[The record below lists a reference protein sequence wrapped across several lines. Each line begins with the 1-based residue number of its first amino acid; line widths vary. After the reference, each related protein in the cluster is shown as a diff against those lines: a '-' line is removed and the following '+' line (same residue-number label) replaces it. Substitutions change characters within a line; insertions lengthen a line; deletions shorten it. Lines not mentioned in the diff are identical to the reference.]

1 MSDANDSPEYL
12 HGFTPQ
18 EQQRLRDQAAFVAP
32 MIYPG
37 IDFGGCHRILE
48 IGSGVGAQTEILL
61 RMFPG
66 LHITCVDM
74 NESQL
79 GSAARSLAQL
89 SFATGRY
96 DLMKQDARHLDF
108 SDETFDGAFICWVL
122 EHMSD
127 PSRVLK
133 EIHRVLRSGARVIAN
148 EVMNASFFL
157 YPHSEAI
164 WSYWQAYNHFQEAS
178 GGDPNIGPK
187 LGGLLLAAGF
197 KNISTTPKWIH
208 HDHRNPEDRIKA
220 LRYWRDLLLSGKN
233 QLLQAGA
240 ISPHLPEKV
249 SAEFLDLEKSEET
262 VLFYAFIQAAAM
274 RL

>member
-1 MSDANDSPEYL
+1 MPDAHNSPEYL

-37 IDFGGCHRILE
+37 IDFKGCRRIIE

-61 RMFPG
+61 RMFPE

-74 NESQL
+74 NDLQL
-79 GSAARSLAQL
+79 DSAARSLGQL

-96 DLMKQDARHLDF
+96 DLLKRDARSLDF

-122 EHMSD
+122 EHMND

-133 EIHRVLRSGARVIAN
+133 ETHRVLRPGARVIAN
-148 EVMNASFFL
+148 EVMNSSFFL
-157 YPHSEAI
+157 FPHSESI
-164 WSYWQAYNHFQEAS
+164 WSYWEAYNHFQEVS
-178 GGDPNIGPK
+178 GGDPNIGAK
-187 LGGLLLAAGF
+187 LGALLLSAGF
-197 KNISTTPKWIH
+197 KHISTTPKWIH

-240 ISPHLPEKV
+240 IPPHLPEKV
-249 SAEFLDLEKSEET
+249 SAAFLDLERSEET